1 MAQRVNGYEEW
12 LEQCQERELTQ
23 WLQYA
28 EEYAMRWLR
37 RRNGVSASPLCE
49 QDLEDII
56 SEVRIAVL
64 RFKLPEHAEC
74 WKPCLTGYVQRVCE
88 RAYARAVR
96 TRGAHMSLEV
106 LPENMHPQIGIP
118 MEHLDDEQFVCCLAA
133 VLQAM
138 PVHHAAAFVLSLDT
152 ELALTLVRWGA
163 LNYAHAPW
171 ARLAPLPDKAI
182 ASVLN
187 LTPRAVIRARQHA
200 REKLKKTL
208 TQAGEPA

>member
-1 MAQRVNGYEEW
+1 MAQRSNGYEEW

-28 EEYAMRWLR
+28 EEYATRWLR
-37 RRNGVSASPLCE
+37 RRNGVSVSPLCE

-74 WKPCLTGYVQRVCE
+74 WQPCLTGYVQRVCE

-96 TRGAHMSLEV
+96 TRYTYVSLED
-106 LPENMHPQIGIP
+106 LPENLHPQIGIP
-118 MEHLDDEQFVCCLAA
+118 VEHLDDEQFVCCVAA
-133 VLQAM
+133 VLRTM
-138 PVHHAAAFVLSLDT
+138 PAHHASAFALSLER
-152 ELALTLVRWGA
+152 ELALALVKWGA
-163 LNYAHAPW
+163 LNPTHAPL
-171 ARLAPLPDKAI
+171 ASLAPLPDKAI
-182 ASVLN
+182 ARALN

-200 REKLKKTL
+200 REKLKRTL